1 MICSLLP
8 SVLDQSVSKR
18 LVTCLLAALRAN
30 GEFFLCFLNLKPI
43 IWLSFQGSFGVH
55 VVMNS
60 MDSYTHAFYGKLGF
74 VENVQDAI
82 KGKIVMG
89 RTF

>member
-1 MICSLLP
+1 MQVSLMK
-8 SVLDQSVSKR
+8 VETVSNQMSFS
-18 LVTCLLAALRAN
+18 L
-30 GEFFLCFLNLKPI
+30 I
-43 IWLSFQGSFGVH
+43 IVGSFGVH

-60 MDSYTHAFYGKLGF
+60 SDSYTHAFYGKLGF
-74 VENVQDAI
+74 VENTQEAI